1 MFYSYLESVGMW
13 EIMQSWSASESES
26 LKFSICIPV
35 YSPYTSWTTRAHII
49 PSKLSRRSHRGKS
62 TQDYFPW
69 LLSLSD
75 VFYLVFASATSGSLR
90 QWASYV
96 YLSSGCKVPY
106 LTKHKQNGLGITVA
120 FWIGMFLLLI
130 WKMPWNRKKYRD
142 TFTFSQLV
150 ISHFPVAM
158 TV

>member
-13 EIMQSWSASESES
+13 EIMQRWSASESES

-35 YSPYTSWTTRAHII
+35 YSPYTSWTTRDHII
-49 PSKLSRRSHRGKS
+49 PSKLSRRSDRAKS

-75 VFYLVFASATSGSLR
+75 VFNLAFASATSGSLK

-96 YLSSGCKVPY
+96 YLSSGCKVSY
-106 LTKHKQNGLGITVA
+106 LTKHKQNGLGHHSC
-120 FWIGMFLLLI
+120 LL
-130 WKMPWNRKKYRD
+130 NRKV
-142 TFTFSQLV
+142 FTPNMEKALKQEKVLGYFY
-150 ISHFPVAM
+150 IFPIGNLPLPCCYD
-158 TV
+158 